1 MKKKWIVMLPVL
13 LLLLAVLF
21 AVLRQ
26 RLPVLLSEMEELRE
40 HTAVSSEEPEKTP
53 QTVPQ
58 PIPEAPARL
67 SELMASNKAALKDA
81 DGDFPDWIELVNDG
95 EEERS
100 LEGFWLSDEK
110 KNPQKW
116 QFPAVVLQPGER
128 LIVFCS
134 GKDRREGEL
143 HTNFSLNSDGETL
156 LLSSPEG
163 QELWRRSYSDCGA
176 DQSVIWEEEG
186 AVLCDFPTPGY
197 PNNEAG
203 REAFLAANDTHG
215 ALVINEAVLSNDW
228 YALQHNMFY
237 DWAELKNVSD
247 RTLRLSDYYL
257 SDDADDRF
265 QFHLPDLELAAGGTF
280 IVFCSGDGT
289 LNNQFYC
296 HAPFALSAKG
306 ETLFLSQADGVLSDA
321 VYLHDLP
328 YRGSCGRMDGEAGF
342 FYFKTPSPEKNNTEG
357 YRSIAAEPAAYPAE
371 GVYEGVGDLSVE
383 LNGEGTIYYTTDG
396 SIPTADS
403 KRYTGP
409 LTLTGTTV
417 LRAVC
422 IEEGKVVSDHAT
434 FSYILNEGH
443 QLPVVSLVTEPNALF
458 GPYGIYTNWA
468 SDDTRDAHVSFFEDG
483 GGFAA
488 DCAIKLHGA
497 SSRELWQKKNYK
509 LIFKDRYGG
518 DLSYDLFH
526 NGITEFH
533 SIVLRGG
540 DTEGMHML
548 RDELGSLVANKVT
561 EEPLALDSRYCALYI
576 NGSYFGAY
584 ALREAYSEKYVADH
598 LGGTEDSVTILR
610 APIKTGEALNIINQ
624 LIYRDMS
631 QPENYEWACSVLD
644 MDSLCEWMALEAYF
658 NNLDPSGNLRYV
670 SSDATD
676 GRWRIAFFDLDIAM
690 TNDNA
695 YWGDLFNRE
704 YQIGKVTSNLL
715 NSPAFK
721 ETLLRSAARLYQNG
735 LSSDLVLQTM
745 DELLDELGDEAQRDL
760 RRWRESADQYRL
772 NLDRQRSRL
781 GEQRTATWLLE
792 LQQWT
797 GVSDATM
804 REYFGD
810 YPKSW

>member
-95 EEERS
+95 QEERS

-143 HTNFSLNSDGETL
+143 HTNFSLSSDGETL
-156 LLSSPEG
+156 LLSTPEG
-163 QELWRRSYSDCGA
+163 QELWRRSYSVCGA
-176 DQSVIWEEEG
+176 DQSVVWEDGEEK
-186 AVLCDFPTPGY
+186 LCLFPTPGY

-237 DWAELKNVSD
+237 DWVELKNVSD

-328 YRGSCGRMDGEAGF
+328 YRGSCGRMDGEKGF
-342 FYFKTPSPEKNNTEG
+342 FYFKTPSPEKDNTG
-357 YRSIAAEPAAYPAE
+357 GCRSVADAPRSLPAE
-371 GVYEGVGDLSVE
+371 GVYNGVESLRVE
-383 LNGEGTIYYTTDG
+383 LVGEGEIYYTTDG
-396 SIPTADS
+396 SIPTEAS
-403 KRYTGP
+403 TRYEGP
-409 LTLTGTTV
+409 ITLTETGI
-417 LRAVC
+417 LRAVSFA
-422 IEEGKVVSDHAT
+422 EGKVVSDHAT
-434 FSYILNEGH
+434 FSYILNEDH
-443 QLPVVSLVTEPNALF
+443 TLPVVSLVTEPQALF
-458 GPYGIYTNWA
+458 GTYGIYTNWA
-468 SDDTRDAHVSFFEDG
+468 SDDTRDAHVSFFEEDG
-483 GGFAA
+483 SFAA
-488 DCAIKLHGA
+488 DCAVKLHGA
-497 SSRELWQKKNYK
+497 SSRKVWQKKNFK
-509 LIFKDRYGG
+509 LIFKERYGG
-518 DLSYDLFH
+518 DLQYDVFH
-526 NGITEFH
+526 NGITSFH

-540 DTEGMHML
+540 DTVGMHML
-548 RDELGSLVANKVT
+548 RDELGSLVSIKVAD
-561 EEPLALDSRYCALYI
+561 EPLALDSRYCALYI

-598 LGGTEDSVTILR
+598 LGGSEDSVTILR
-610 APIKTGEALNIINQ
+610 APIKTGEPLYVVNQ
-624 LIYRDMS
+624 LIQRDMR

-644 MDSLCEWMALEAYF
+644 MESLCQWLALESYF

-670 SSDATD
+670 SSDATG

-690 TNDNA
+690 TNDYA
-695 YWGDLFNRE
+695 GWEDLFNQD
-704 YQIGKVTSNLL
+704 YQIGKVTTSLL
-715 NSPAFK
+715 RNPDFVD
-721 ETLLRSAARLYQNG
+721 TLLSTAARLYHNG
-735 LSSDLVLQTM
+735 LDSDLVLQTM
-745 DELLDELGDEAQRDL
+745 DELAEELDDEARRDL
-760 RRWRESADQYRL
+760 LRWRESYDMYEY
-772 NLDRQRSRL
+772 NLGRQRSRFN
-781 GEQRTATWLLE
+781 EQRTAYWLFS
-792 LQQWT
+792 LQQIT
-797 GVSDATM
+797 GASDETM
-804 REYFGD
+804 EFYFGN
-810 YPKSW
+810 YPKVG